1 MENPKRFRCDAS
13 SRHPPAGTAGFT
25 LIELLVALV
34 VTGILAAGVVNLLL
48 EQNRFYNQHDEMIYA
63 EQSLRGVADLV
74 SRELRMAAQQD
85 VMYAG
90 ADSALV
96 LSDLH
101 RGVVCRVATD
111 MVTYYAYE
119 SPAANL
125 TGTVG
130 TAYQDPATAHAP
142 FTYDRDFDGRG
153 SAETSVTSRVTDCV
167 NNGAP
172 DPSLSGISVSDYR
185 TVDWSSSGFASTP
198 AVGAAIRVYQRLA
211 YSFAPS
217 SFSNGLALM
226 RNGQELVAPFE
237 QGAGFEYVTDS
248 GVQTSP
254 GAGPFGPNPPNN
266 GTLLEA
272 IRVNATAT
280 GTGSQRFDVSRDLSY
295 ELRLR
300 N

>member
-1 MENPKRFRCDAS
+1 METVTRKPGDDRRS
-13 SRHPPAGTAGFT
+13 PRPPAGAAGFT
-25 LIELLVALV
+25 LTELLVALV

-90 ADSALV
+90 ADSVLV
-96 LSDLH
+96 LSDLR

-111 MVTYYAYE
+111 VVTYYAYE

-130 TAYQDPATAHAP
+130 TAYQDPATATDP
-142 FTYDRDFDGRG
+142 FVYDRGFDGRG
-153 SAETSVTSRVTDCV
+153 SVASSTEVGDCV

-172 DPSLSGISVSDYR
+172 DPALSGISASDYH
-185 TVDWSSSGFASTP
+185 TVDFGSSSLSTP
-198 AVGAAIRVYQRLA
+198 ALGAAIRVYQRLA